1 MVRQVLDGRA
11 SAFVAADQPLQE
23 ENLDATVSVLPGTKP
38 TPEWLI
44 TQWTRARTRAKAMPK
59 GLYYILA
66 IDEIQKIP
74 RWSEIIKGLWDADRA
89 EGLSLHVVLLGSS
102 PWLMQRSLTESLA
115 GRYEAISM
123 SHWSYVEMQEAFDF
137 SLEEYIYFGGYPGS
151 APLIQ
156 NERRWRHY
164 VRDALIRPNIEH
176 DILQMTRVDKPSLL
190 NALFELGS
198 AAYSGQILSMTKII
212 GNLQDAGN
220 TVTLSH
226 YLDLLSHAGLLTGLQ
241 KYAGH
246 AHRRMASPP
255 KFNVH
260 NTALMSALGNYSF
273 SEAKHD
279 RSYWGR
285 LVESAVGSHLINTK
299 PEDSELYYWR
309 ESPHEVDFVFK
320 KGQKLL
326 AIEVK
331 SGLDFSRPKGL
342 AAFVQHFSEAQSMIV
357 GEDGVALHD
366 FLSRPVDSW
375 FE

>member
-1 MVRQVLDGRA
+1 M
-11 SAFVAADQPLQE
+11 
-23 ENLDATVSVLPGTKP
+23 
-38 TPEWLI
+38 
-44 TQWTRARTRAKAMPK
+44 
-59 GLYYILA
+59 
-66 IDEIQKIP
+66 
-74 RWSEIIKGLWDADRA
+74 
-89 EGLSLHVVLLGSS
+89 
-102 PWLMQRSLTESLA
+102 
-115 GRYEAISM
+115 
-123 SHWSYVEMQEAFDF
+123 
-137 SLEEYIYFGGYPGS
+137 
-151 APLIQ
+151 
-156 NERRWRHY
+156 
-164 VRDALIRPNIEH
+164 
-176 DILQMTRVDKPSLL
+176 
-190 NALFELGS
+190 
-198 AAYSGQILSMTKII
+198 
-212 GNLQDAGN
+212 
-220 TVTLSH
+220 TLSH

-241 KYAGH
+241 KYTGH
-246 AHRRMASPP
+246 AHRRRASPP

-326 AIEVK
+326 AIDVN

-342 AAFVQHFSEAQSMIV
+342 AAFVQHFSDAQSMIV